1 MGKLGKLKELENLE
15 SFEDERI
22 NKIDDK
28 LVDLVFV
35 LDKSGSMWGS
45 ESDVIGGFNSLIAK
59 EKKLHPNTIVTLVLF
74 DTEYKVIYTRKDISE
89 VEELTSDV
97 YYADGCTALLDA
109 VGTTINRL
117 DKIAHDNVLFVIATD
132 GQENSSKEYTRRDI
146 KKMIT
151 SHDWEFIF
159 LGADIDSFSEASSLG
174 INSTHTANYEKSA
187 AGLGGLFS
195 SVRSAKLSM
204 HRGQK
209 LRDGSWKRE
218 LEKIM

>member
-1 MGKLGKLKELENLE
+1 MGNLGKLKELENLE

-45 ESDVIGGFNSLIAK
+45 ESDVIGGFNSLITK
-59 EKKLHPNTIVTLVLF
+59 EKKLHPNTIVTLVFF

-151 SHDWEFIF
+151 SHDWEFI
-159 LGADIDSFSEASSLG
+159 SLEQ
-174 INSTHTANYEKSA
+174 ILIH
-187 AGLGGLFS
+187 
-195 SVRSAKLSM
+195 SVRQVAWVLIQHIQLIMKKVLQVLVDYSVL
-204 HRGQK
+204 
-209 LRDGSWKRE
+209 
-218 LEKIM
+218 LEVQN